1 MNRLGFGDFHAAHF
15 SPQQVEQWKHLLQ
28 RNLYPSWQPYQ
39 EQQQQQQ
46 YQQEPT
52 MNDAMEEEVDQ
63 QQDIQDDQDQHHGL
77 SKEAIEIFRFS
88 EAYRKEREAAEREQ
102 GGDEDEDEDQGT
114 FDDEPYICNG
124 LHKGGI
130 ETPANRLIHID
141 TEAEYSEQVVIQERF
156 LDAEYIKACQT
167 KDSPVVLWPV
177 VPLR

>member
-1 MNRLGFGDFHAAHF
+1 MVCQKKLLKYFDSLKHIVKSVRDDYIACFDFKADRWYHLG
-15 SPQQVEQWKHLLQ
+15 
-28 RNLYPSWQPYQ
+28 
-39 EQQQQQQ
+39 
-46 YQQEPT
+46 
-52 MNDAMEEEVDQ
+52 
-63 QQDIQDDQDQHHGL
+63 
-77 SKEAIEIFRFS
+77 
-88 EAYRKEREAAEREQ
+88 EAAEREQ

-141 TEAEYSEQVVIQERF
+141 TEAEYSEKVVIQERF
-156 LDAEYIKACQT
+156 LDAEYIKTCQT